1 MDSLR
6 VEFQN
11 KYSVNQLLAFYNLK
25 RATYYD
31 ERKRISKSDKYQEIK
46 EEIQIIFQ
54 EGLETYGYRRIHIK
68 LLGHNFKIS
77 PNTVLKLMNEIGI
90 KNTVYRKHTS
100 SYSSYRGNVGAKAP
114 NIIKQQFNATEPY
127 MVIHTDVTQIRLANR
142 RWGYLSA
149 MIDEATKEVLALK
162 ISAHPDKKMI
172 MATVTELEN
181 TLPAG
186 INPIVHSDQGW
197 HYQMP
202 DYQAKLQSLE
212 FIQSMSRKGNCL
224 DNAPIESFFN
234 LLKCEC
240 LNCCKIQNIEDL
252 TTITEDYVQWFNN
265 ERISLKT
272 KGLSPVEYRKQV
284 LTS

>member
-1 MDSLR
+1 M
-6 VEFQN
+6 
-11 KYSVNQLLAFYNLK
+11 AFYNLK

-31 ERKRISKSDKYQEIK
+31 ERKRISKADKYQEIK

-54 EGLETYGYRRIHIK
+54 ESRETYGYRRIHVK
-68 LLGHNFKIS
+68 LLAHNFKIS
-77 PNTVLKLMNEIGI
+77 PNTVLKLMNKIGI

-100 SYSSYRGNVGAKAP
+100 SYSSYRGSVGAKAP
-114 NIIKQQFNATEPY
+114 NIISQQFDATEPY
-127 MVIHTDVTQIRLANR
+127 TVIHTDVTQVRLADQH
-142 RWGYLSA
+142 WGYLSA
-149 MIDEATKEVLALK
+149 MIDEASKEVLALK

-172 MATVTELEN
+172 METVAELEN
-181 TLPAG
+181 TLPVG
-186 INPIVHSDQGW
+186 INPIIHSDQGW
-197 HYQMP
+197 HYQMA
-202 DYQAKLQSLE
+202 DYQAKLQSLG

-234 LLKCEC
+234 LLKRER
-240 LNCCKIQNIEDL
+240 LDRCKIQNIKEL
-252 TTITEDYVQWFNN
+252 TTITENYIQWFNN